1 MSNPFFDH
9 PILNSPYEYPNRHWE
24 LDPTGQPTDW
34 QDFNKVVKRKA
45 TLFLALVLLVVG
57 CNARKSTNQ
66 LTIKK
71 AFSTNNV
78 ELQIEMPVAIRLGEK
93 VPIRLVFINNG
104 ELGITLYP
112 GSIEVRLYDSRGLIQ
127 PIELSNLV
135 TLIGTES
142 KSVEVIDAVL
152 AGVST
157 RMRRRIQMGESRDIS
172 IDLEVHYN
180 LKPGL
185 YRLEIV
191 APVNTMSSLGARD
204 VSIVRLTPEAI
215 EFDVLKN

>member
-24 LDPTGQPTDW
+24 LGPTGQPTDW
-34 QDFNKVVKRKA
+34 QIFNKVVKRKA
-45 TLFLALVLLVVG
+45 TLFLALVLLAVG
-57 CNARKSTNQ
+57 CNARKSTNP

-78 ELQIEMPVAIRLGEK
+78 ELQIEMPAAISLGEK
-93 VPIRLVFINNG
+93 VPIRLVFQNNRG
-104 ELGITLYP
+104 LGITLYP
-112 GSIEVRLYDSRGLIQ
+112 QSIEVRLYDSRGLIQ

-142 KSVEVIDAVL
+142 KSVEVIDAVF
-152 AGVST
+152 AGISRKKT
-157 RMRRRIQMGESRDIS
+157 RRIQTRESRDIS
-172 IDLEVHYN
+172 IDLAVHYN

-191 APVNTMSSLGARD
+191 APVVYKEFLGARD
-204 VSIVRLTPEAI
+204 DSVVSLTPKAI